1 MAKKTLQD
9 NIDIIDNAITDKGT
23 VTISMKSFKWI
34 VGIII
39 SLSLLI
45 LGVAWGF
52 KVSLESK
59 INSTEN
65 RILDK
70 IEKVEAKVDKI
81 ETEDIKANIQM
92 DYRQDGDIKVLYDR
106 TNSRNDA
113 INGNVERP
121 KNLNT
126 NRPNFNPNGN

>member
-1 MAKKTLQD
+1 M
-9 NIDIIDNAITDKGT
+9 
-23 VTISMKSFKWI
+23 
-34 VGIII
+34 
-39 SLSLLI
+39 
-45 LGVAWGF
+45 
-52 KVSLESK
+52 ESK